1 MSLGLATLPF
11 LPPSGPTRPTKPPTC
26 RYQRHG
32 ANCMPGFLDVPRPQK
47 LSDPAESQRPLTFYA
62 GIVRRRVFAIPL
74 LSIVL
79 TALVVLGCSLLPPIN
94 TGSAIIAIDRQSSPE
109 MVGDNRLLSTGDDQF
124 MATQQNLLQA
134 DTILRPVAERY
145 DLLQR
150 EHQFRRYLFWDQSP
164 QKQKQIRNAPI
175 VLKHLKIERE
185 PNTYLLTITYHDEQP
200 QLAADVANGIADSY
214 LRNIFDTRIKE
225 AGRLS
230 SSMEQQLIDLKE
242 KMASTHRALMVD
254 QRNLGTADPEQKT
267 AVLVARLQAL
277 NTESSAAEADRIA
290 KEAVYR
296 EAREGTLPEVEVSAQ
311 SMDLTKDV
319 EKLQVAKANLAVV
332 GATYGDQHPEHRKA
346 GAQVDEARAALDESR
361 QNVASR
367 IGVDYRQT
375 LIRERMLSTAVAE
388 TKQEVD
394 DLTAQSFDYLQ
405 LKHEADTAE
414 RVYEDLFAKIK
425 QSGINSELQNNV
437 IRLADS
443 ARPAA
448 TPIFPNWPFIVGLS
462 LALFALAG
470 AVYVVSAEL
479 TDVTAR
485 EAKAVEDALGVPV
498 VCALPKLSDMQ
509 LRLAVGPDGIRIAG
523 SRWRGL
529 KGGFF
534 DEGVRHLRGY
544 LMLSF
549 QARVP
554 RSVLITSALPGEGKS
569 TLALS
574 LAMVNAEQGKRTLL
588 IDADLRQPAVE
599 KLLRLEPD
607 ASLAEVLAHR
617 THWTTATR
625 PVPGRPNLSVLG
637 SGLPLPLALALI
649 GPQMRGI
656 LMQAVK
662 EFDLVV
668 LDSPPLLGCADTLEL
683 AAAADVAVLA
693 VRSGQTPMKALGG
706 AVETLRRVNV
716 PIAGIVLNES
726 AIMTDVTYKAYARYY
741 TTLGSA

>member
-1 MSLGLATLPF
+1 MAGSIAI
-11 LPPSGPTRPTKPPTC
+11 TKA
-26 RYQRHG
+26 Q
-32 ANCMPGFLDVPRPQK
+32 PR

-62 GIVRRRVFAIPL
+62 EILRRHAFMIAL
-74 LSIVL
+74 FSIL
-79 TALVVLGCSLLPPIN
+79 FTTLVVLACALLPPIS
-94 TGSAIIAIDRQSSPE
+94 TGSATIAIDRQAAPE
-109 MVGDNRLLSTGDDQF
+109 TIGDNRLLSTGDDQF
-124 MATQQNLLQA
+124 MATQQGLLRA

-145 DLLQR
+145 NLLQR
-150 EHQFRRYLFWDQSP
+150 EHQFRRYRFWHYSP
-164 QKQKQIRNAPI
+164 EKERAIRNAPI
-175 VLKHLKIERE
+175 ALKHLTIERT
-185 PNTYLLTITYHDEQP
+185 PNTYLLTITYRDREP
-200 QLAADVANGIADSY
+200 QVAADVANAIADSY
-214 LRNIFDTRIKE
+214 LRDIFETRIKE
-225 AGRLS
+225 AGRLT
-230 SSMEQQLIDLKE
+230 SSMERQLIDLKE
-242 KMASTHRALMVD
+242 KMESTHRALVVY
-254 QRNLGTADPEQKT
+254 QRDLGTADPEQKT
-267 AVLVARLQAL
+267 SVLVARLQAL
-277 NTESSAAEADRIA
+277 NTENSVAEADRIA
-290 KEAVYR
+290 KESVFR
-296 EAREGTLPEVEVSAQ
+296 EAKDGSLPEVEVSAQ
-311 SMDLTKDV
+311 SSDLTRDV
-319 EKLQVAKANLAVV
+319 EKLQVAKANLALV
-332 GATYGDQHPEHRKA
+332 GATYGDQHPEYRKA
-346 GAQVDEARAALDESR
+346 AAQAEEARAALDESR
-361 QNVASR
+361 QNVSTR

-375 LIRERMLSTAVAE
+375 LMRERMLSAAVAE
-388 TKQEVD
+388 TKQQVD
-394 DLTAQSFDYLQ
+394 DLTSQSFDYLQ
-405 LKHEADTAE
+405 LKHESDTAE

-425 QSGINSELQNNV
+425 QSGINSELQNNI

-448 TPIFPNWPFIVGLS
+448 TPIFPDWPLIVALS
-462 LALFALAG
+462 MGFFTLLFA
-470 AVYVVSAEL
+470 VYAISMEL
-479 TDVTAR
+479 TDVTAK
-485 EAKAVEDALGVPV
+485 EPETVEKALGIPV
-498 VCALPKLSDMQ
+498 VCSLPQVNDMQ

-529 KGGFF
+529 QGGFF

-544 LMLSF
+544 LMLSV

-588 IDADLRQPAVE
+588 IDADLRQPAIE
-599 KLLRLEPD
+599 RLLRMEPD
-607 ASLAEVLAHR
+607 AGLAEVLAHR
-617 THWTTATR
+617 SHWSTATR

-656 LMQAVK
+656 LIQAIK

-668 LDSPPLLGCADTLEL
+668 LDSPPLLGCAETLEL

>member
-1 MSLGLATLPF
+1 MAGSIAI
-11 LPPSGPTRPTKPPTC
+11 TKP
-26 RYQRHG
+26 Q
-32 ANCMPGFLDVPRPQK
+32 PR
-47 LSDPAESQRPLTFYA
+47 LIDPAESQRPLTFYA
-62 GIVRRRVFAIPL
+62 GVLRRHAFMIML
-74 LSIVL
+74 LSIL
-79 TALVVLGCSLLPPIN
+79 FTALVVLACALLPPSS
-94 TGSAIIAIDRQSSPE
+94 TGSATIAIDRQAAPE
-109 MVGDNRLLSTGDDQF
+109 TIGNDRLLSTGDDQF
-124 MATQQNLLQA
+124 MATQQGLLRA

-145 DLLQR
+145 SLLQR
-150 EHQFRRYLFWDQSP
+150 EHQFRRYWFWHYSWE
-164 QKQKQIRNAPI
+164 KERAIRNAPI
-175 VLKHLKIERE
+175 VLKHLTVERT
-185 PNTYLLTITYHDEQP
+185 PNTYLLTITYRDREP
-200 QLAADVANGIADSY
+200 KVAADVANAIADSY
-214 LRNIFDTRIKE
+214 LRNIFETRIRE
-225 AGRLS
+225 AGRLT
-230 SSMEQQLIDLKE
+230 SSMERQLIDLKE
-242 KMASTHRALMVD
+242 KMESTHRALMVY
-254 QRNLGTADPEQKT
+254 QRALGTADPEQKT
-267 AVLVARLQAL
+267 SVLVTRLQAL
-277 NTESSAAEADRIA
+277 NTENSVAEADRIA
-290 KEAVYR
+290 KEAVFR
-296 EAREGTLPEVEVSAQ
+296 EAKDGSLPEVEVSGQ
-311 SMDLTKDV
+311 STDLAHDV
-319 EKLQVAKANLAVV
+319 EKLQVAKANLALV
-332 GATYGDQHPEHRKA
+332 GATYGDQHPEYLKA
-346 GAQVDEARAALDESR
+346 AAQVKEARAALDESR
-361 QNVASR
+361 QNVSTR

-375 LIRERMLSTAVAE
+375 LIRERMLAAAVAE

-394 DLTAQSFDYLQ
+394 DLTSQSFDYLQ

-425 QSGINSELQNNV
+425 QSGINSELQNNI

-448 TPIFPNWPFIVGLS
+448 TPVFPDWPLIVALS
-462 LALFALAG
+462 MGFFTLLF
-470 AVYVVSAEL
+470 AVYVVSMEL
-479 TDVTAR
+479 TDVTAK
-485 EAKAVEDALGVPV
+485 EPEMVEKALGVPV
-498 VCALPKLSDMQ
+498 VCSLPPVNDMQ

-544 LMLSF
+544 LMLSL

-588 IDADLRQPAVE
+588 IDADLRQPAIE
-599 KLLRLEPD
+599 RLLRMEPD
-607 ASLAEVLAHR
+607 AGLAEVLAHR
-617 THWTTATR
+617 SHWSIATR

-668 LDSPPLLGCADTLEL
+668 LDSPPLLGCAETLEL

-726 AIMTDVTYKAYARYY
+726 AIMSDVTYKAYARYY